1 MELNFNKTVNG
12 EHPQEKTEM
21 ANLQQLLNGEIRRLA
36 RKELAAAVKE
46 MKAQIV
52 EMRKVISEQNRR
64 LKALENAAP
73 CAAAAAENKVAE
85 KGAPAEAAQKGMRI
99 TAERIRKWRKK
110 LGVNQA
116 QYAKLLGVNTI
127 SVSHWES
134 GKNVPR
140 EAQKRKI
147 AELRDLGVRELKKLM
162 QEKQV
167 VAKAAKKEKPA
178 KAAKKEAA
186 KVPAVEAPAA
196 EAAEAPAQ

>member
-1 MELNFNKTVNG
+1 
-12 EHPQEKTEM
+12 M

-73 CAAAAAENKVAE
+73 CAAAAEKKVAE
-85 KGAPAEAAQKGMRI
+85 KGVPAEAAQKSMRI